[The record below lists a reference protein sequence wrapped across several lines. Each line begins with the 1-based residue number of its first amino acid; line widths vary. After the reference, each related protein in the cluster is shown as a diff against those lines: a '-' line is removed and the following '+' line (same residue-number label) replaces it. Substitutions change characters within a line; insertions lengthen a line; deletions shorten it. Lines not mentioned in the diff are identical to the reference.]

1 MGAMAGPHRRRRP
14 VLGLVVAL
22 TLALGWGLAP
32 PSTAAASDWG
42 GSINLYRSGVFT
54 TQKSWLWCT
63 AAGVQIIRNI
73 VDRKKDHSTRN
84 QRRYFRWMRER
95 NRYDLPVSAGVD
107 PQGWAAGLRH
117 YVDPRYKL
125 VASRTFE
132 SALRKAVLRMR
143 KTNLPVAL
151 TVSRGNHGWVLHG
164 FAATADPLTT
174 DDFKVTSVR
183 VTGPLYGLQSRTFG
197 YDMKPNKKLTTA
209 QLKRFFTPWRYAPKR
224 MIWDGKYVSIQ
235 PVTPRGSNA
244 AAAAAAT
251 PATATAPASMPS
263 SAASSSI
270 SPSPSPAAT
279 PTPQALASPSPVGA
293 AVAIAS
299 PDAGG
304 APSSGVTAAQT
315 GRDPPF
321 VAIAATGAVAVLAL
335 GMLLAFVRARR
346 ARAVGSSSAPGLA
359 RR

>member
-1 MGAMAGPHRRRRP
+1 MDAMAGPHRRRRP

-22 TLALGWGLAP
+22 TLALGWGFAP
-32 PSTAAASDWG
+32 PSTAAASDWD
-42 GSINLYRSGVFT
+42 GSINLYQSGVFT

-132 SALRKAVLRMR
+132 SALRKAVIRMR

-209 QLKRFFTPWRYAPKR
+209 QLKRFFTPWRYAPRR

-235 PVTPRGSNA
+235 PVTPRAS

-251 PATATAPASMPS
+251 PDATAAPASTSS
-263 SAASSSI
+263 SAASSSAP
-270 SPSPSPAAT
+270 PSPSPAAT
-279 PTPQALASPSPVGA
+279 PTPEAVASPSPVGA
-293 AVAIAS
+293 AVAVAS
-299 PDAGG
+299 PDAGVVP
-304 APSSGVTAAQT
+304 APGVEAART
-315 GRDPPF
+315 GRDPPL
-321 VAIAATGAVAVLAL
+321 VAIVVAGAVAAAVL
-335 GMLLAFVRARR
+335 GMLLLTFVRGRR
-346 ARAVGSSSAPGLA
+346 ARAIRSSSAPGLV